1 MAKQKN
7 ILITGTDTDV
17 GKTIFAAGLT
27 AALKASYWKPIQAG
41 YADGTDSEVVAELSG
56 RPLLPEAY
64 VLKTPASPHYAAE
77 QDGVEIETGE
87 LEIPRVEQS
96 GYLVVEAAGGLMVP
110 LTRPQNGLNGLLS
123 IDLFA
128 QWAMP
133 TILCTRT
140 TLGTINHTLLSIK
153 ALKDAHIPIMGI
165 VFIGDE
171 NIDSQKTII
180 EFANVPNLGRL
191 PILESLN
198 KDNLLVA
205 INDNISMD
213 LIKR

>member
-87 LEIPRVEQS
+87 LEIPRVEQG

-110 LTRPQNGLNGLLS
+110 LTRPQNGRNGLLS

>member
-87 LEIPRVEQS
+87 LEIPRVEQG

-110 LTRPQNGLNGLLS
+110 LTRPQNGMNGLLS